1 MVNVGVPPGTLLPDA
16 PYHTDN
22 TGDVW
27 MGLPDGKFVMVAYR
41 YGKVTWV
48 GTETASLAQV
58 KKAGY
63 QFVRSMTYTEAMVTI
78 LLQVINRFETAL
90 RAANLI

>member
-16 PYHTDN
+16 PYHIDTS
-22 TGDVW
+22 GDVW
-27 MGLPDGKFVMVAYR
+27 MGLPDGQFVMVDYR

-48 GTETASLAQV
+48 GTETASLAQI
-58 KKAGY
+58 KSAGY
-63 QFVRSMTYTEAMVTI
+63 QFVRSTTYPEAMVTI
-78 LLQVINRFETAL
+78 LLSVINRFESSL